1 MKVTDYYWDP
11 NFCDRDSLRNK
22 KELNLDYTNPEDTF
36 FFRDVDFDGYK
47 ELIVVKYGAGPY
59 GVHLWRIFKIIEG
72 KVIPMDYPPFDGLGY
87 ESKFYLTTRIIQ
99 NVYGAANSGTVEKWK
114 KQSNGKFQ
122 LIYQE
127 YWSDFNSYDITAI
140 DIRTLRAELFEYN

>member
-1 MKVTDYYWDP
+1 
-11 NFCDRDSLRNK
+11 
-22 KELNLDYTNPEDTF
+22 
-36 FFRDVDFDGYK
+36 
-47 ELIVVKYGAGPY
+47 VVKYGAGPY

-72 KVIPMDYPPFDGLGY
+72 KVIPMDYPPFDGLGS
-87 ESKFYLTTRIIQ
+87 ESKFYLTTRIIK

-122 LIYQE
+122 LIYQA

-140 DIRTLRAELFEYN
+140 DIRTLRAELFQYN